1 MAGKNKPDGT
11 HDSRSDG
18 PRGTDVHDSKTSR
31 PDRTLGANDSDH
43 GAESSEDENYT
54 ILKQLAK
61 VYKGYTREQRRQLG
75 PEIRELGL
83 KVAKPDEQPAEPG
96 MNDSEDEDSLS
107 VTIGDFAR
115 IKTAW
120 RGDFFGDSI
129 TVFQSV
135 VGNAQKRFNLNTD
148 YAKFMPIVQSSG
160 MEKSRL
166 IDEYSKF
173 SAGVI
178 FTLRIENQSGYPPGD
193 YEVTNL
199 LRGAPTGN
207 RKSTAHATVV
217 GLLSAAVAE
226 GMGI

>member
-1 MAGKNKPDGT
+1 MTAAVMAPAELIT
-11 HDSRSDG
+11 
-18 PRGTDVHDSKTSR
+18 
-31 PDRTLGANDSDH
+31 
-43 GAESSEDENYT
+43 ESSEDENYT
-54 ILKQLAK
+54 ILTQLAK

-75 PEIRELGL
+75 PKLRELGL
-83 KVAKPDEQPAEPG
+83 IVAKPDEQPAEPG

-148 YAKFMPIVQSSG
+148 YAKFMPIVQSSVMG
-160 MEKSRL
+160 KLRL

-178 FTLRIENQSGYPPGD
+178 FTLRIEI
-193 YEVTNL
+193 
-199 LRGAPTGN
+199 N
-207 RKSTAHATVV
+207 RDIRRSTAHATVV
-217 GLLSAAVAE
+217 GLLSAVAE
-226 GMGI
+226 EHLPVTRWILFVLIIMYSAACGHDIQSYTRLPFGFKSPQTGVS